1 MRVQRNE
8 RLGFVEPT
16 KKIKRS
22 GKTQE
27 MTIARRGVVVT
38 RGADL
43 KPQKLQR
50 VCHGRFFPE
59 GKVSFI
65 AGEPGLGKSQI
76 AACMAAIVSAGADW
90 PLHGGPRRH
99 GDVIYISAED
109 GGADAIRSRLEA
121 AGAHLPR
128 VQIIE
133 AINDELGRR
142 PFNLVVDLD
151 KLDEILRSV
160 SNPRLVIVDPIN
172 ACLGSID
179 VRRFN
184 PNIVTQL
191 RAFLYRLEAFA
202 AKHRVAIVCVT
213 HLIQAKGGSA
223 LTRVAGFRFRR
234 GRAVRVYG

>member
-1 MRVQRNE
+1 MAWKSKKEFQKDN
-8 RLGFVEPT
+8 T
-16 KKIKRS
+16 KS
-22 GKTQE
+22 TTSQASLPQHGLVV
-27 MTIARRGVVVT
+27 AR
-38 RGADL
+38 ASEL

-90 PLHGGPRRH
+90 PLHGGPRGH

-151 KLDEILRSV
+151 KLDEILRNGR
-160 SNPRLVIVDPIN
+160 NPRLVIVDPVN

-191 RAFLYRLEAFA
+191 RTFLYRLEAFA

>member
-151 KLDEILRSV
+151 KLDEILRAF
-160 SNPRLVIVDPIN
+160 PIR
-172 ACLGSID
+172 GWSSSI
-179 VRRFN
+179 R
-184 PNIVTQL
+184 
-191 RAFLYRLEAFA
+191 
-202 AKHRVAIVCVT
+202 
-213 HLIQAKGGSA
+213 
-223 LTRVAGFRFRR
+223 LTRAWARSTFVASTRTSSRSC
-234 GRAVRVYG
+234 GRSSIVSKRLPPSTV

>member
-50 VCHGRFFPE
+50 VWHGRFFPE

-76 AACMAAIVSAGADW
+76 AACMAAIASAGADW

-121 AGAHLPR
+121 GGADLDRIH
-128 VQIIE
+128 IIE
-133 AINDELGRR
+133 GVNDELARR
-142 PFNLVVDLD
+142 PFSLVVDLD
-151 KLDEILRSV
+151 KLDEILRNRR
-160 SNPRLVIVDPIN
+160 NPRLVIVDPIKR
-172 ACLGSID
+172 AWARSTFIASTRTSSRSCGRSSI
-179 VRRFN
+179 VSK
-184 PNIVTQL
+184 
-191 RAFLYRLEAFA
+191 RLPPST
-202 AKHRVAIVCVT
+202 V
-213 HLIQAKGGSA
+213 
-223 LTRVAGFRFRR
+223 
-234 GRAVRVYG
+234 